1 MQSERVRAR
10 RSAHQH
16 ECVDRGMSEGCEAV
30 ENDASDER
38 GRPGRAPAKLARTA
52 STPLRAPDPS
62 DDPVEQFGSATP
74 WSGSGI
80 GASAPADITN

>member
-1 MQSERVRAR
+1 MTRRMSAADLAALR
-10 RSAHQH
+10 RSL
-16 ECVDRGMSEGCEAV
+16 
-30 ENDASDER
+30 
-38 GRPGRAPAKLARTA
+38 PGRRQPRCG
-52 STPLRAPDPS
+52 PPDPS

>member
-1 MQSERVRAR
+1 
-10 RSAHQH
+10 
-16 ECVDRGMSEGCEAV
+16 MSEGCEAV

-38 GRPGRAPAKLARTA
+38 RAPAKLARTA
-52 STPLRAPDPS
+52 STPLRAPDLS

>member
-1 MQSERVRAR
+1 
-10 RSAHQH
+10 
-16 ECVDRGMSEGCEAV
+16 MSEGCEAV

>member
-10 RSAHQH
+10 RSAHKH

-62 DDPVEQFGSATP
+62 DDSVEQFGSATP